1 VDRVTV
7 DGRITCNECAQAER
21 GHAEPAF
28 PQPDVPISMPN
39 TNLPSTH

>member
-1 VDRVTV
+1 VDRFIV

-21 GHAEPAF
+21 GNAEPAF